1 MCVSVEIC
9 LSVCVWECP
18 ARMSGDQRNS
28 GNLKTSVF
36 LLPDSSEEQRT
47 DIVTFIVNPLLV

>member
-1 MCVSVEIC
+1 MCV
-9 LSVCVWECP
+9 WGECP

-47 DIVTFIVNPLLV
+47 DTVTFIVNPLLV